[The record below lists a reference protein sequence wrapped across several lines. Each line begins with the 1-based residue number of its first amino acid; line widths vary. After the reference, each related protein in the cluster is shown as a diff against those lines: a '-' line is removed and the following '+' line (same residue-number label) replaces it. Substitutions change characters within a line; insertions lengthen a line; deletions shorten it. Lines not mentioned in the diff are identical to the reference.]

1 MSLIHWW
8 PLTTDLKDYCATNA
22 TITNRGSVTFT
33 GTGKLGSTGATFTT
47 DSQSLT
53 VSDLSTLNQMTEY
66 SFSCWVYL
74 TGTGTYNKTMMFL
87 SSGNFNTAKK
97 YITFGVSNYSSSGY
111 TILNVP
117 NPNGCYVGINLAADD
132 YIKLNNWYH
141 IAVCYKDNIIKGY
154 INGKYVGE
162 CTGHMLPS
170 TEVTYYYIGAAT
182 YYAGFGLRGILNDF
196 KIFDH
201 ALSKKEIKELA
212 RALVFHYTFDGG
224 IGEETTN
231 LLPVDLQNKYVE
243 NVADA
248 ASYTVTSG
256 LGASSYTLFANIKCG
271 VNDNSPTPY
280 FSLFADYSDGTT
292 ERLTTSISLDGT
304 SLTTAKDDKFH
315 PYQLTIKNP
324 ERKTVTKLY
333 GWLLD
338 RGSYSGQSRYMT
350 IQNAQLEAKDHT
362 TAFTSSTRTGQP
374 RNNTGL
380 VHSTMEN
387 QGVVFCKDTQRHS
400 VGYFKDGGQ
409 QLIYT
414 GLAGYQ
420 SALTT
425 SMWFKSSNKSP
436 LDGYHILFSIDDG
449 SVEISIPAN
458 GQLRYGGYP
467 SSGSRVCSNH
477 SVEVGGQDVNL
488 LDGQWHLINTVF
500 DGTGWLSYVDG
511 EYQTKWTMTSN
522 VKRVNGTL
530 RIGKYTSLATYGATD
545 AYMDDVRLYN
555 TALSEDDIKQLY
567 ESRWAANRQG
577 QVFSNTLNESQSK
590 FQITRGG
597 INNCSEIIEHPNL
610 PSGYTALD
618 KIWLGPG
625 DRIAT
630 YYTPNQNTGIDI
642 EFELTDTAND
652 KIYVFGAGGT
662 NYTDRAF
669 ELYPYSGDF
678 DCNFGNNSVNIGT
691 LVLNKKIRFIR
702 QQNKVTMYI
711 NGAKYTAENTMNN
724 FTCPNILYLGILN
737 RNSTALSKVTFPIYR
752 CVITESGQL
761 IRYYIP
767 CINSSGQRGMYELVT
782 KQFTVLSSANS
793 VPLQS
798 TVQTHCSGTIYCNEF
813 NEI

>member
-1 MSLIHWW
+1 MSLIAWL
-8 PLTTDLKDYCATNA
+8 PLLYGDLNDKCG
-22 TITNRGSVTFT
+22 R
-33 GTGKLGSTGATFTT
+33 
-47 DSQSLT
+47 
-53 VSDLSTLNQMTEY
+53 
-66 SFSCWVYL
+66 
-74 TGTGTYNKTMMFL
+74 TMD
-87 SSGNFNTAKK
+87 T
-97 YITFGVSNYSSSGY
+97 TFGVEAPTSVANGKIGKGYTFSSHGIRIKNIPVTKTMSFALWIKLTSNSACHILDLRGHDNGTETGYQPIYYDGSGVQIYSSAGSNSAYNPCSLGTSWHHLVVTIEDGHGRLYLDGVYKNENTSLVGCVDTCHLTLGCRCSGA
-111 TILNVP
+111 NKMP
-117 NPNGCYVGINLAADD
+117 GIIQDVRIYNHVL
-132 YIKLNNWYH
+132 
-141 IAVCYKDNIIKGY
+141 
-154 INGKYVGE
+154 
-162 CTGHMLPS
+162 T
-170 TEVTYYYIGAAT
+170 
-182 YYAGFGLRGILNDF
+182 
-196 KIFDH
+196 
-201 ALSKKEIKELA
+201 KKEVKELS
-212 RALVFHYTFDGG
+212 RALVFHCTFDGG
-224 IGEETTN
+224 MGEETTN
-231 LLPVDLQNKYVE
+231 LLPISLQNKYVE

-248 ASYTVTSG
+248 ASYTITSG
-256 LGASSYTLFANIKCG
+256 LGANSYTLFANIKCG

-280 FSLFADYSDGTT
+280 FSLFADYADGTT
-292 ERLTTSISLDGT
+292 EPLTTSTSLDGT
-304 SLTTAKDDKFH
+304 SLTTAKDDQFH
-315 PYQLTIKNP
+315 PYQLTIENP
-324 ERKTVTKLY
+324 QRKTVTKLY

-338 RGSYSGQSRYMT
+338 RGSYGGQARYMT
-350 IQNAQLEAKDHT
+350 VQNAQLEAKDHA
-362 TAFTSSTRTGQP
+362 TAFTSSTRAGQP
-374 RNNTGL
+374 KNNTGL
-380 VHSTMEN
+380 IHGTMEN
-387 QGVVFCKDTQRHS
+387 QGVVFCKDIQRRS
-400 VGYFKDGGQ
+400 VGYFKNGGQ

-414 GLAGYQ
+414 GLSEYE

-467 SSGSRVCSNH
+467 SSGSRVCENY
-477 SVEVGGQDVNL
+477 SVKVGGQNVNL
-488 LDGQWHLINTVF
+488 LDGKWHLINTVF

-522 VKRVNGTL
+522 VRRLSGTL
-530 RIGKYTSLATYGATD
+530 RIGKYTSAATYGATD

-555 TALSEDDIKQLY
+555 TVLSEDDIKQLY
-567 ESRWAANRQG
+567 ESSWAANRQG
-577 QVFSNTLNESQSK
+577 QVFSNTLNENQSK
-590 FQITRGG
+590 FQITKGG
-597 INNCSEIIEHPNL
+597 VNNCSEIIEHPNL
-610 PSGYTALD
+610 PSGYIALD

-642 EFELTDTAND
+642 EFELTDTTND
-652 KIYVFGAGGT
+652 KIYVFGAGGA
-662 NYTDRAF
+662 NYTDRTF

-724 FTCPNILYLGILN
+724 FTCPNTLYLGILN